1 MIKTKYKFLYVF
13 FAIIILFSSFL
24 ITSCGKNDNSQPSTD
39 DTTPKIQTF
48 NVVGLGDSISAGYAV
63 TGSDMYNSYM
73 AYVNGET
80 KINQMC
86 FTNLIAS
93 AYADTKEN
101 VSVTSYAKSGDK
113 SSDLVAKFNDGN
125 NYPNLGTDVNNAD
138 IITLCIGAN
147 NVLGTLLNGG
157 TSSSLVSYIMGI
169 TTLEAIDTK
178 LQAGLQQFKTDYTNS
193 IMPRL
198 TQSNAKVYVMTIYDP
213 FKYFDISEIRYNSSD
228 TMTNNIANLIIT
240 KFPDIKSLA
249 INYLNEVNNYIRNNS
264 NYENVVVVDVNAT
277 FEAIDSATTYS
288 KYINADSSKIDLG
301 TVTYSSI
308 GSIANNIYLDPHPTS
323 LGQKF
328 IANIYL
334 QAMDLPTID
343 IE

>member
-48 NVVGLGDSISAGYAV
+48 NIVGLGDSISAGYAV

-73 AYVNGET
+73 SYVNGDT
-80 KINQMC
+80 NINDMC

-101 VSVTSYAKSGDK
+101 VNVTSYAKSGDK
-113 SSDLVAKFNDGN
+113 SSDLVAKFADTA
-125 NYPNLGTDVNNAD
+125 NYHMATDINEAD
-138 IITLCIGAN
+138 VITLCIGAN

-169 TTLEAIDTK
+169 TTLEAIETQ

-213 FKYFDISEIRYNSSD
+213 FKYFDANEIRYDSTDS
-228 TMTNNIANLIIT
+228 TTNYFANLIIT
-240 KFPDIKSLA
+240 KFPAIKELA
-249 INYLNEVNNYIRNNS
+249 ISYLNQINNYIKNNS
-264 NYENVVVVDVNAT
+264 DYQNVTVVDVNAA
-277 FEAIDSATTYS
+277 FETIDNASKYS
-288 KYINADSSKIDLG
+288 TYINADSSKLDLG
-301 TVTYSSI
+301 RISYTSI
-308 GSIANNIYLDPHPTS
+308 SKLSNNKYFDPHPTS